1 MSAGSLG
8 ETPVLPAAGG
18 RRPFPAWRVVRP
30 SGPVL
35 GLLAVLALFVLL
47 LAWRGQLGHFASL
60 RNLQV
65 LSHKSSVP
73 AAVALGM
80 LLVMITGGIDLSV
93 GSIVAL
99 VTVVTMQLYRLVYNG
114 P

>member
-1 MSAGSLG
+1 MSTGVTAGVKEADKEDRQKGFMLRAVS
-8 ETPVLPAAGG
+8 
-18 RRPFPAWRVVRP
+18 WRP

-47 LAWRGQLGHFASL
+47 LAGRGGLGNLLSV
-60 RNLQV
+60 RNPEI
-65 LSHKSSVP
+65 LSHKSSIP
-73 AAVALGM
+73 AVVALGM

-99 VTVVTMQLYRLVYNG
+99 
-114 P
+114 